1 MTAGVFV
8 ASHAPGRAQAVR
20 GPAFWILVALVV
32 FGPLPLG
39 GVGAVW
45 TYVYGLL
52 VAVALLSYLLERRRR
67 GRALPPIPWP
77 LGLAG
82 ALVALVA
89 CWGLLQSS
97 PGWFAGSAHPVWAVA
112 GERLGT
118 ADLVGALSVAP
129 ERGRL
134 VALAWFGYLGFGLL
148 VLWLAWRS
156 SHRDFLLKLFLGVQ
170 AVYALYG
177 LAVYFA
183 GNATILWFEK
193 TSYQDVLTSTFVN
206 RNSYATYLGLGV
218 LTALALILR
227 YLRRALSDERSE
239 RTQMREF
246 IETFTGRGW
255 LVPMVLLLCFVALLL
270 TGSRMGL
277 TACLV
282 GACVLLV
289 GWTGRLAAGRART
302 FGTGLLGLL
311 VGLLVLN
318 FVLSGGL
325 TLERF
330 ERLFTDGDGRFLVYP
345 LMLEAIESRPLT
357 GHGLGAFESAFR
369 LVRDAR
375 VSGYFDLGHS
385 DYLELVMSVGWPA
398 ALAVFLAFGLG
409 LGLAWRISR
418 RCDDYE
424 YALLAV
430 AATVQVAVHA
440 AVDFSLQIPAVMQAY
455 LLVVLAGVS
464 GPMCSSRSN
473 V

>member
-1 MTAGVFV
+1 MTAGVF
-8 ASHAPGRAQAVR
+8 AAGESSGRARAVR
-20 GPAFWILVALVV
+20 GPAFWILVGLVV
-32 FGPLPLG
+32 FGPLPLA

-45 TYVYGLL
+45 TYVHGLL
-52 VAVALLSYLLERRRR
+52 VAVALLLYLLERRRR

-82 ALVALVA
+82 GLVALVA
-89 CWGLLQSS
+89 CWGVLQSS
-97 PGWFAGSAHPVWAVA
+97 PGWFAGAAHPVWAVA
-112 GERLGT
+112 AERLGT
-118 ADLVGALSVAP
+118 DLPGALSVAP

-134 VALAWFGYLGFGLL
+134 AALAWFGYLGFGLL
-148 VLWLAWRS
+148 VLWSAWRS
-156 SHRDFLLKLFLGVQ
+156 SHREFLLKLFLGVQ

-239 RTQMREF
+239 RTQAREF

-255 LVPMVLLLCFVALLL
+255 LAPMVLLLCFVALLL

-282 GACVLLV
+282 GGCVLLV

-345 LMLEAIESRPLT
+345 LMREAIESRPLA
-357 GHGLGAFESAFR
+357 GSGLGAFESAFR
-369 LVRDAR
+369 LVRDAG
-375 VSGYFDLGHS
+375 VTSYFDRGHS

-398 ALAVFLAFGLG
+398 ALAVFLAFGLV
-409 LGLAWRISR
+409 LGLAWRMGR
-418 RCDDYE
+418 RRDEYE

-430 AATVQVAVHA
+430 AATVLVAVHA
-440 AVDFSLQIPAVMQAY
+440 TVDFSLQIPAVMQAY
-455 LLVVLAGVS
+455 LLVVLAGVGGPVS
-464 GPMCSSRSN
+464 GSRSG